1 MKSFKLI
8 IVFVF
13 SIVLGNHIGYS
24 QNKNAKNAEEYIP
37 KEVVSRTKS
46 SPGFSKQK
54 MSKTNR
60 ANGLERDAIFSDKE
74 KNARALT
81 AQKSKKSGKAK
92 LTKEQ
97 ARKRREERVRAI
109 KEENKRKKKT
119 PSKRNKQ

>member
-13 SIVLGNHIGYS
+13 SIFLGNHIGYS
-24 QNKNAKNAEEYIP
+24 QNKNADDSEEYIP
-37 KEVVSRTKS
+37 KGVATRTKKNA
-46 SPGFSKQK
+46 GFSKGK
-54 MSKTNR
+54 MNKANR
-60 ANGLERDAIFSDKE
+60 ANGSDRDAIFSDKE

-81 AQKSKKSGKAK
+81 AQKSRKSGKVK

-97 ARKRREERVRAI
+97 AKKRIEERVRAI